1 MTAAARMQPLYSRRS
16 KIVPRHSIMLLKSIF
31 LVCLQVVVAPTAG
44 WCDDVLKIAAGAPN
58 NWDSGLPEVGQRGGI
73 FKKHGLRLEILYTNG
88 GGETMQAVISG
99 SADIGIAA
107 GTAGVFGA
115 FAKGAPVRIL
125 LAGTT
130 GTGDLY
136 WYVPAA
142 SPLKSFADLD
152 GKTVGYST
160 NGASTHTTL
169 LALIKHFRV
178 AAKPISTGA
187 AALTMAQTM
196 SRQVDVGWASPPF
209 GLDALDEGKIRLI
222 ARGSDAP
229 STRDQTVRVHI
240 VSADTLAKH
249 RDVINRFVAAYRETY
264 QWLYSDPAGV
274 KTYSDYAN
282 VPERLAIR
290 IRDEFMPKAALTPD
304 RLSGIAAVTKDAV
317 DFKFMQAPL
326 TDAQLTELVQI
337 PEVGK

>member
-1 MTAAARMQPLYSRRS
+1 
-16 KIVPRHSIMLLKSIF
+16 MLLTSI
-31 LVCLQVVVAPTAG
+31 LLACVRVVVAPTAG
-44 WCDDVLKIAAGAPN
+44 WCDDILKVAVGAPN
-58 NWDSGLPEVGQRGGI
+58 NWDSGLPDVGQRAGI
-73 FKKHGLRLEILYTNG
+73 FAKHGLRLEILYTNG

-130 GTGDLY
+130 GASDLY
-136 WYVPAA
+136 WYVPAG
-142 SPLKSFADLD
+142 SQLKSFPDLE

-160 NGASTHTTL
+160 KGASTHTTL
-169 LALIKHFRV
+169 LALIKYFKV
-178 AAKPISTGA
+178 AAKPVATGA
-187 AALTMAQTM
+187 AAVTMTQAM

-209 GLDALDEGKIRLI
+209 GLDALNEGKIRLI
-222 ARGSDAP
+222 ASGSDAP
-229 STRDQTVRVHI
+229 SMRDQTVRVHI
-240 VSADTLAKH
+240 VNADALAQR

-282 VPERLAIR
+282 VPERLATR
-290 IRDEFMPKAALTPD
+290 IRDEFMPKAAMSPD
-304 RLSGIAAVTKDAV
+304 RLSGIASLSKDAV
-317 DFKFMQAPL
+317 DFRFMQAPL
-326 TDAQLTELVQI
+326 TDTQLAELIQI
-337 PEVGK
+337 PAP

>member
-1 MTAAARMQPLYSRRS
+1 MITLRILFAPLLVAGLEFAAASTVACS
-16 KIVPRHSIMLLKSIF
+16 DELLK
-31 LVCLQVVVAPTAG
+31 VA
-44 WCDDVLKIAAGAPN
+44 VGAPN
-58 NWDSGLPEVGQRGGI
+58 NWDSGLPDVGQRAGI
-73 FKKHGLRLEILYTNG
+73 FKKHGLTLEILYTHG

-99 SADIGIAA
+99 SADLGISA

-130 GTGDLY
+130 GASDLY
-136 WYVPAA
+136 WYVPAS
-142 SPLKSFADLD
+142 SPLRSFADLD

-169 LALIKHFRV
+169 LALIKHFNV
-178 AAKPISTGA
+178 AARPISTGA
-187 AALTMAQTM
+187 AALTMTQAM
-196 SRQVDVGWASPPF
+196 SRQIDVGWASPPF
-209 GLDALDEGKIRLI
+209 GLDALSEAKIRLI

-240 VSADTLAKH
+240 VNADALAKR
-249 RDVINRFVAAYRETY
+249 RDAMNRFMAAYRETY
-264 QWLYSDPAGV
+264 EWLYDNPDGV
-274 KTYSDYAN
+274 KIYAQYAQ

-290 IRDEFMPKAALTPD
+290 IRDEFMPKAAMFPD
-304 RLSGIAAVTKDAV
+304 RVSGIAALTKDAI

-326 TDAQLTELVQI
+326 TQAQLAELVQI
-337 PEVGK
+337 PAAGN

>member
-1 MTAAARMQPLYSRRS
+1 MRLVSRRS
-16 KIVPRHSIMLLKSIF
+16 TMQLTSILLAWMQLI
-31 LVCLQVVVAPTAG
+31 VAPTVG
-44 WCDDVLKIAAGAPN
+44 WCDDVLEVAVGAPN
-58 NWDSGLPEVGQRGGI
+58 NWDSGLPDVGQRAGI
-73 FKKHGLRLEILYTNG
+73 FAKHGLRLEILYTNG

-130 GTGDLY
+130 GAGDLY
-136 WYVPAA
+136 WYVPAQSA
-142 SPLKSFADLD
+142 IKSFADLD
-152 GKTVGYST
+152 RKTVGYST

-169 LALIKHFRV
+169 LALIKHFKV
-178 AAKPISTGA
+178 AARPVATGA
-187 AALTMAQTM
+187 AAVTMIQAM
-196 SRQVDVGWASPPF
+196 SGQVDVGWASPPF

-240 VSADTLAKH
+240 VNADVLAKH
-249 RDVINRFVAAYRETY
+249 RDLINRFVAAYRETY
-264 QWLYSDPAGV
+264 EWLYSDPAGV

-282 VPERLAIR
+282 VPERLAAR
-290 IRDEFMPKAALTPD
+290 IRDEFMPKAAMSPD
-304 RLSGIAAVTKDAV
+304 HLSGIASVTKDAI
-317 DFKFMQAPL
+317 DFKFLQAPL
-326 TDAQLTELVQI
+326 TDAQLAELIQI
-337 PEVGK
+337 PR